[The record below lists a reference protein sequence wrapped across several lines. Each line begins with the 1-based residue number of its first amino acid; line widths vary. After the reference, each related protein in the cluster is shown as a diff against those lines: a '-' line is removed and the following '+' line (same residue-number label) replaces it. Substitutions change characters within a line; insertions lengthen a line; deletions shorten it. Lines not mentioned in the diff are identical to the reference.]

1 MTIETVTV
9 APAPAGPPDAT
20 PATAED
26 AASAALAGLADRW
39 LEHGLCTAPADRP
52 AAEAA
57 VREAYVAAGLP
68 APRHVVWLPSPFAG
82 ALAAAL
88 LTAAPAGAPAGAAGS
103 GPAAPDPAADAP
115 GGTDS
120 GAAPATRTATAIAE
134 VLAALRAQGCNP
146 GEVAPGKAIRGT
158 LRTAPWA
165 AARMAATE
173 RLGPAGWAAHW
184 AAGGQ
189 RTWNLLVDR
198 VVTPLRTRLA
208 DDLVADVRDPLT
220 ERARSALFDA
230 VYGLHE
236 AAWLSAFD
244 GDPRLRGLAGVAT
257 SAGWWWPYEQVAV
270 LTERPVVAER
280 DNVGRLHRGDGPA
293 LAYPDGYG
301 LHVWRGMAIPAEVA
315 QELPRLTVQRIR
327 AEQNAEVR
335 RVMLEHFG
343 YDRYLRDSNAR
354 AMHRDECGVLWRI
367 ELSDDEPLV
376 MVEVVNSTAEPD
388 GTYRTY
394 WLRVPPDTRTARG
407 GVAWTFGL
415 TEKEYAPLAQT

>member
-1 MTIETVTV
+1 MATETIS
-9 APAPAGPPDAT
+9 PADTLTDQPG
-20 PATAED
+20 TAED
-26 AASAALAGLADRW
+26 AAAAAALAGIADRW

-88 LTAAPAGAPAGAAGS
+88 LTAPRPEAGPTGSSAGT
-103 GPAAPDPAADAP
+103 PDPDDDTPAPDRD
-115 GGTDS
+115 TV
-120 GAAPATRTATAIAE
+120 PATRTATTIDQ
-134 VLAALRAQGCNP
+134 VLAALRAQGCVP
-146 GEVAPGKAIRGT
+146 GEVAPGRAIRGT

-165 AARMAATE
+165 AARTAATE

-208 DDLVADVRDPLT
+208 EDLVADVRDPLT

-244 GDPRLRGLAGVAT
+244 GDPRLRGLANVAT

-270 LTERPVVAER
+270 LTERPVVTER

-301 LHVWRGMAIPAEVA
+301 LHVWRGMAIPPEVA

-343 YDRYLRDSNAR
+343 YDRYLRESNAH

-367 ELSDDEPLV
+367 NLSDDEPLV

-388 GTYRTY
+388 GTHRTY

-415 TEKEYAPLAQT
+415 TEEEYAPLAQT